1 MRKILGLLLLLPA
14 TLPAATPAGPSAAAL
29 IQAADTFIATLGPEE
44 RKIALFPFEAE
55 ERFNWHFTAKPREG
69 LTYKQMTE
77 PQRKAAVALLRAAIS
92 ERGYEKAEAIRSLE
106 DVLYE
111 LENHSPRR
119 DRERYYFSVFG
130 QPSDKGVWGFRYEGH
145 HASFNF
151 TMIDGIVRSST
162 PQFLGAN
169 PAEVRD
175 GPKKG
180 LRALPQEEDLA
191 RALLGSL
198 TGAQKKTA
206 IVGTDAPAEI
216 VTGPSRTASRTED
229 VGIAWPALDPK
240 QQAQLVV
247 LIEEHAAAQKSELA
261 QERLAKIRAAGIEK
275 VMFAWI
281 GSAEKGAAHYY
292 RIQGPTFL
300 IEYDNTQ
307 NNANHVHTVWRDFD
321 GDWGADL
328 LAEHYR
334 AHKH

>member
-1 MRKILGLLLLLPA
+1 MAASTLEAPGSSASPDDVTARRAALRLRRLSWSPLLWAVLGFLASL
-14 TLPAATPAGPSAAAL
+14 AAAL
-29 IQAADTFIATLGPEE
+29 NAGLRAT
-44 RKIALFPFEAE
+44 
-55 ERFNWHFTAKPREG
+55 EG
-69 LTYKQMTE
+69 HLIYSLDDAYIHM
-77 PQRKAAVALLRAAIS
+77 AVAKNLA
-92 ERGYEKAEAIRSLE
+92 
-106 DVLYE
+106 
-111 LENHSPRR
+111 
-119 DRERYYFSVFG
+119 
-130 QPSDKGVWGFRYEGH
+130 DKGVWGFRYEGH
-145 HASFNF
+145 HVSFNF
-151 TMIDGIVRSST
+151 TMIDGMVRSST

>member
-14 TLPAATPAGPSAAAL
+14 TLPAATPPGPSAAAL
-29 IQAADTFIATLGPEE
+29 IQAADAFIATLGPEE

-77 PQRKAAVALLRAAIS
+77 PQRKASVSLLRAAIS
-92 ERGYEKAEAIRSLE
+92 ERGYEKAETIRSLE

-145 HASFNF
+145 HVSFNF

-198 TGAQKKTA
+198 TDAQKKTA

-216 VTGPSRTASRTED
+216 VTGPSRTASRIED

-240 QQAQLVV
+240 QQAQLVG

-261 QERLAKIRAAGIEK
+261 QERLAKIRAAGLEK
-275 VMFAWI
+275 VKFAWI

-334 AHKH
+334 TQKH